1 MGRLDELISWFN
13 TNVMGCVDG
22 SDLARGRGS
31 SSSADADIMVI
42 VAFSG
47 GVDSAVVAYA
57 AYHALNDGVLA
68 VTADYR
74 TLARD
79 ELEDAKRVAKEIG
92 VRHEVI
98 EYDELSNQAF
108 VANDGLRCYYCR
120 DELAK
125 HLIAVAKRYGAVL
138 IVDGTNADDLKDYRP
153 GIRAMREHGIRSPLA
168 ELGIGKDE
176 VRAIARE
183 VGLSVH
189 DKPSNSCLA
198 SRIATGMYVTSERL
212 RMVEEAERVVRELFS
227 VRQVRVRLH
236 EGNIARIEVG
246 RDERIKLFD
255 PNRLDILDERLKVLG
270 FIYVTIDVKG
280 YRSGSLN
287 IIQDR

>member
-1 MGRLDELISWFN
+1 MMSRVNELISWFN
-13 TNVMGCVDG
+13 TNTNANKRLDKVYNYN
-22 SDLARGRGS
+22 DLIGDSAR
-31 SSSADADIMVI
+31 VI

-98 EYDELSNQAF
+98 EYDELSNPAF

-138 IVDGTNADDLKDYRP
+138 IVDGTNADDLNDYRP

-183 VGLSVH
+183 V
-189 DKPSNSCLA
+189 
-198 SRIATGMYVTSERL
+198 
-212 RMVEEAERVVRELFS
+212 
-227 VRQVRVRLH
+227 
-236 EGNIARIEVG
+236 
-246 RDERIKLFD
+246 
-255 PNRLDILDERLKVLG
+255 
-270 FIYVTIDVKG
+270 
-280 YRSGSLN
+280 
-287 IIQDR
+287 

>member
-1 MGRLDELISWFN
+1 MSRLNELISWFN
-13 TNVMGCVDG
+13 TNANTNKTVDNVHNYDSVG
-22 SDLARGRGS
+22 DRAR
-31 SSSADADIMVI
+31 VL

-47 GVDSAVVAYA
+47 GVDSTVVAYA
-57 AYHALNDGVLA
+57 AYHALNDGALA

-79 ELEDAKRVAKEIG
+79 ELEEAKNVAREIG
-92 VRHEVI
+92 IRHEVI
-98 EYDELSNQAF
+98 EYDELSNPAF
-108 VANDGLRCYYCR
+108 VVNDGMRCYHCKG
-120 DELAK
+120 ELAR
-125 HLIAVAKRYGAVL
+125 HLIAVAKRYGATL
-138 IVDGTNADDLKDYRP
+138 IVDGTNTDDLKDYRP

-183 VGLSVH
+183 AGLSVH

-198 SRIATGMYVTSERL
+198 SRVATGIYVTSERL
-212 RMVEEAERVVRELFS
+212 KMVEEAERVVRELFS

-246 RDERIKLFD
+246 RDERAKLFD
-255 PNRLDILDERLKVLG
+255 PNRLDILDERLKALG
-270 FIYVTIDVKG
+270 FRYVAIDAKG

-287 IIQDR
+287 MVEGRR